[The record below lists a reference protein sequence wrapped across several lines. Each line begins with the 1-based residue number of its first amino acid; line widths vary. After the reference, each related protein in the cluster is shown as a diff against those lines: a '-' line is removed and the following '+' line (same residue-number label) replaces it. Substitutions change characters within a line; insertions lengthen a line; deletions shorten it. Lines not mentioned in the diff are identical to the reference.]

1 MNVPTFS
8 LKVGYNAVSGRSVVS
23 PVLELEREAVNIIEG
38 DVVQVVL
45 ERSVGPSVETLA
57 QSLAMGSHQSRKDKK

>member
-1 MNVPTFS
+1 M
-8 LKVGYNAVSGRSVVS
+8 S

-57 QSLAMGSHQSRKDKK
+57 QPLAMGSHQIDPPNRMNGK

>member
-1 MNVPTFS
+1 M
-8 LKVGYNAVSGRSVVS
+8 S

-45 ERSVGPSVETLA
+45 ECLKLKCIRLRSMADG
-57 QSLAMGSHQSRKDKK
+57 